1 MTICSLCLPALAV
14 PTPLPILKKPRTNI
28 DTLNPCSTPFLK
40 DIANNPITIDRY
52 GLLHHSSLDSL
63 SLSAGNC
70 PLCRIILQKIQ
81 KLIHDF
87 EQLKHNALYR
97 SVYSHHYRHGLPVEL
112 ALGLAQRVDGADGFT
127 VLANSKDE
135 KILYLIDV
143 FGFCVEPEESMYS
156 ISNLPDYGTDGQ
168 GASSTGRVRG
178 ARVDP
183 DAGSKGT
190 LDVAAGWIHDC
201 VSNHDGC
208 RPFQGSLPSRLL
220 DLDAYDDTSKIR
232 LWETKGTTTSDSY
245 VTLSHCWG
253 VDTSR
258 HVRTTHATLSR
269 HLDSIVIQKLPQS
282 FQDAIKVTRHLGIR
296 FLWIDS
302 LCICQD
308 DPDVWARE
316 AAAMQRVYA
325 GAFLTISADGAPG
338 SGHGFLKRHERKHVP
353 ITLDFTPHIT
363 DSVTATKPKAT
374 HVPAYAFEFP
384 PSTTVRRH
392 SLLKLAGQPL
402 SSRAWAMQERLLS
415 HRVLHFTSKQ
425 LFFECNCHFISEDGI
440 TILGR
445 WNSLNPGEDQT
456 CQGSSGKS
464 WASTGHQM
472 WYSILQEFTGRQVTV
487 NTDWLP
493 ALSGLA
499 ALTKGKL
506 SMEAAP
512 DRTSNSPQDV
522 EYVAGLWSNDLI
534 YGLGWRAVGRTQK
547 HSAFPDERPL
557 PGEKGYIAPTWSPAS
572 FDGPSSHLMRI
583 DRRVDLAVVTGYSVT
598 LKNTQNPLG
607 EVVDGWIS
615 LRASLVKLELSELPD
630 RGNFLSSLNLALRLC
645 TPHSDR
651 YGSFVDVDGLGRHTT
666 ETRSWLQQ
674 NEIFAVFLCASSKKD
689 DRIYR
694 ALVVTPVIRE
704 KRVRA
709 ERKEF
714 RRIGRICFT
723 SNDDVNNKEIIHDLQ
738 RVEEIILV

>member
-14 PTPLPILKKPRTNI
+14 PTPLPILKQPGTII

-52 GLLHHSSLDSL
+52 ALLHHSSLDSL
-63 SLSAGNC
+63 LLSAENC
-70 PLCRIILQKIQ
+70 PLCKIILQKIQ
-81 KLIHDF
+81 DLIHDF
-87 EQLKHNALYR
+87 KQLEHNVFYR
-97 SVYSHHYRHGLPVEL
+97 HMYSNHGLPVDWV
-112 ALGLAQRVDGADGFT
+112 LGLAQRVDGADGFT

-135 KILYLIDV
+135 RILYLVDV
-143 FGFCVEPEESMYS
+143 FGFCVEPKESMYS
-156 ISNLPDYGTDGQ
+156 ISNLLNYAPDGH
-168 GASSTGRVRG
+168 GALSTSRVRG

-183 DAGSKGT
+183 DAGFKGT

-201 VSNHDGC
+201 ASNHDGC
-208 RPFQGSLPSRLL
+208 RPPQSSLPSRLL
-220 DLDAYDDTSKIR
+220 ELDAFDDPSKIR
-232 LWETKGTTTSDSY
+232 LWETKDTTRSDSY

-269 HLDSIVIQKLPQS
+269 HLDSIVVQKLPQS

-308 DPDVWARE
+308 DPDDWARE

-338 SGHGFLKRHERKHVP
+338 SGYGFLKRLERRHVP
-353 ITLDFTPHIT
+353 ITLDFTPHNT
-363 DSVTATKPKAT
+363 GSVTATKPNVT
-374 HVPAYAFEFP
+374 HVPAYAFEFSP
-384 PSTTVRRH
+384 YTTVQRR

-440 TILGR
+440 KILGR
-445 WNSLNPGEDQT
+445 WTSLNPREDRPFE
-456 CQGSSGKS
+456 GSSGKS
-464 WASTGHQM
+464 WASTVHQM

-506 SMEAAP
+506 SMEAAANRIS
-512 DRTSNSPQDV
+512 DKPQDV
-522 EYVAGLWSNDLI
+522 EYVAGLWSNDLV
-534 YGLGWRAVGRTQK
+534 YGLGWRTVGPKQK
-547 HSAFPDERPL
+547 QVGFPDERPL
-557 PGEKGYIAPTWSPAS
+557 TGEKGYIAPTWSPAS
-572 FDGPSSHLMRI
+572 FDGPSSHLMRA
-583 DRRVDLAVVTGYSVT
+583 DGQVDLAVVTGYSVT

-615 LRASLVKLELSELPD
+615 LRASMVKLELSELPD
-630 RGNFLSSLNLALRLC
+630 RGNFPSSLSLALRLC

-651 YGSFVDVDGLGRHTT
+651 YGAFVDIDGLGRHTT

-674 NEIFAVFLCASSKKD
+674 NEIFAVFLCGSSNKD
-689 DRIYR
+689 GRNYR
-694 ALVVTPVIRE
+694 ALVVTPVTPE

-709 ERKEF
+709 EREEF
-714 RRIGRICFT
+714 RRIGRIGFT
-723 SNDDVNNKEIIHDLQ
+723 SSDDVNNKEIIHDLQ
-738 RVEEIILV
+738 RIKEIVLV